1 MHWPEMVIGGNW
13 SHTTP
18 EVCHIQSSLTCF
30 HLIQKLKTFKKN
42 HVTRV
47 KVTIWLKT

>member
-30 HLIQKLKTFKKN
+30 HLIQKLKTLKKKPCDKGQG
-42 HVTRV
+42 HY
-47 KVTIWLKT
+47 LA